1 MNSRIALITFLDGEG
16 GSPDNSL
23 PGQPGYP
30 SQGLP
35 WFPGRP
41 DQGLPPSPG
50 HPSQGLP
57 GSGGRPDNSLPGG
70 APVHPWRPGH
80 IGFPPVAGQ
89 LPWAPGAPAYPVHL
103 PVYPPSGGDGSTK
116 PIEGTKWELRWVPC
130 VGFVLVPEG
139 TPSAGQDLPGRP
151 DRPSQGLPG
160 QPTTPD
166 QGLPPTPAPK
176 SY

>member
-1 MNSRIALITFLDGEG
+1 MTSRIALITFLDGADG
-16 GSPDNSL
+16 RPDNTLPGPGIPGYPSQGLPGSP
-23 PGQPGYP
+23 GHP

-41 DQGLPPSPG
+41 DNS
-50 HPSQGLP
+50 LP

-70 APVHPWRPGH
+70 GHPWLPGH

-89 LPWAPGAPAYPVHL
+89 LPWTPSAPGVPAQPIYL
-103 PVYPPSGGDGSTK
+103 PVYPPTGGGGDGSTK
-116 PIEGTKWELRWVPC
+116 PIEGSKWELRWVPC

-139 TPSAGQDLPGRP
+139 TPSAGNE
-151 DRPSQGLPG
+151 LPG
-160 QPTTPD
+160 QPTRPD
-166 QGLPPTPAPK
+166 QGLPPTPEPKK